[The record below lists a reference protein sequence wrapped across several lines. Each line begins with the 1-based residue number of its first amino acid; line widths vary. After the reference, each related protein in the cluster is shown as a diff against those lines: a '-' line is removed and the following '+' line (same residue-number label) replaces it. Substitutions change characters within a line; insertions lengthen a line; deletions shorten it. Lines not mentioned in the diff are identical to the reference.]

1 MIKVMVCDDEGIVRQ
16 SLHFIM
22 DKAFGGECQVEE
34 AKSGRA
40 AIELVQTFRPD
51 IAFMDIQMPGIN
63 GIDAMKE
70 MKAENPNM
78 LFIVLTA
85 YDQFGYA
92 KEAIDLGVLEYL
104 TKPIG
109 KDKIIAVMRRAIS
122 VIETQRSKKSYELE
136 VQEKLET
143 VIPMIENAYIY
154 SVVLQDVD
162 YEDTGYETLLN
173 IQGKQGFIIVFEF
186 GEDHRNGNLTN
197 PVGSNVKMQRSYM
210 EFRGILKEY
219 YEAIIGAPMSNKII
233 VCVPTDKMEYEYDE
247 RVKLIDKTRAIV
259 RVLEQ
264 KLDMKFKVGIGSL
277 KPLEL
282 MAESYQEA
290 TMAIHQN
297 IGKVT
302 HIKDIPV
309 GCVYDEAYPAETILK
324 EYYEAIIG
332 APMSNKIIIC
342 VPTDK
347 VEYEYDERVKL
358 IEKTRAIVRT
368 LEQKLDL
375 KFKVGIRSL
384 KPLELMAESYQE
396 ATMAIHQNIGKV
408 THIKDIPVGC
418 VYDEAYPAETEELLF
433 DALQKGNVEELK
445 RQCMRFMEWMVSQ
458 TSVIDNNARL
468 KVMEFVLRAEELA
481 YRHGGMTYQYES
493 RNGFLEEVLNCGNFE
508 QLSAWF
514 LSKMTNA
521 CFNIRD
527 KQKEKNIGLVEH
539 AKNYV
544 NEHFANELSLDEIS
558 REVNIS
564 PYYFSKLFKEE
575 SGVNYIEYVT
585 KIRMEHAKK
594 LLQNPENSIKYVCA
608 EVGYSDPN
616 YFSRIFKKWIG
627 KTPSEYREEVGR
639 YE

>member
-143 VIPMIENAYIY
+143 VIPMIENGYIY

-210 EFRGILKEY
+210 EFRGIMKEY

-233 VCVPTDKMEYEYDE
+233 VCVPTDKMELEYDE

-309 GCVYDEAYPAETILK
+309 GCVYDEAYP
-324 EYYEAIIG
+324 
-332 APMSNKIIIC
+332 
-342 VPTDK
+342 V
-347 VEYEYDERVKL
+347 
-358 IEKTRAIVRT
+358 
-368 LEQKLDL
+368 
-375 KFKVGIRSL
+375 
-384 KPLELMAESYQE
+384 
-396 ATMAIHQNIGKV
+396 
-408 THIKDIPVGC
+408 
-418 VYDEAYPAETEELLF
+418 ETEELLF

-445 RQCMRFMEWMVSQ
+445 RQCTRFLEWMMSQ
-458 TSVIDNNARL
+458 TSVLDNNARL